1 MSGYKSNRVRLPGK
15 NGMHACAIRELDGVW
30 IAFGQLAIE
39 QIGQL
44 ESLVRL
50 LILNALPY
58 AQRKRKT
65 NRENADH
72 ERGNRRSQDQLHERE
87 TFPVTDRI
95 KTPRSARCE
104 AGFVPAFKPHCI
116 SRAVNVSD
124 EHKLLSS

>member
-50 LILNALPY
+50 LILSALPY

-72 ERGNRRSQDQLHERE
+72 ERGDRRSQDQL
-87 TFPVTDRI
+87 DQ
-95 KTPRSARCE
+95 SE
-104 AGFVPAFKPHCI
+104 AGFVPPFKPHRPLRSSI
-116 SRAVNVSD
+116 SDSPLFQIFVG
-124 EHKLLSS
+124 